1 MHIKKGLRPS
11 ETDPSHQPIQKVLL
25 SAVHILRML
34 QNKKI
39 ALCMAIFAI
48 AMIGLAI
55 LGGWRSYSPV
65 PVWDMWYG
73 ILQFY
78 MDVENGNHAVW
89 WAQFNEHRIVLSRIL
104 FWLDYRFFGGMSAFL
119 IVCNYCIVAAAA
131 YLFWRILDVGTA
143 INHRYFDTSSRLI
156 LFFFITAWLFLWTQ
170 TENFTLAFQSQF
182 FLAQLLPLCALFWL
196 GKSVSPPHTRRS
208 FLIACIFGLL
218 SIGTMANGILAL
230 PLMCLCV
237 LFLRQGIRKLA
248 ILLVLSAATIFV
260 YFHDYH
266 APAYHGH
273 LLSELKENPI
283 GLLQYTLV
291 YLGSPFG
298 YLVGKGGFGQVV
310 AGFMGFVL
318 IAGASRITLKVWRTP
333 KESAIQIALLCY
345 ILYILGTA
353 FGTAGG
359 RLIFGVDQALSGR
372 YTTPA
377 IMAWSAFFILL
388 YLQGYFFTQNSIK
401 KSVYL
406 GMMVLGIFMLVRQV
420 QALDRM
426 EEMTA
431 AGEVAILG
439 LSLDVQDSAYAGK
452 VSPHPTSEIAH
463 AAYDRKL
470 SLFGKYPYLGL
481 KETLF
486 TSFPIPAEKCEGH
499 LDLIEDIPE
508 ETHFVRV
515 HGWIFS
521 PNTHTSPK
529 LIRFVDAKGKIVGF
543 ALSGTPRRDVR
554 KSLGK
559 KARLAGFRGY
569 VLHAEQKEIT
579 AVGDKPACYVKF

>member
-1 MHIKKGLRPS
+1 MIM
-11 ETDPSHQPIQKVLL
+11 Q
-25 SAVHILRML
+25 

-39 ALCMAIFAI
+39 ALCVGAFAI
-48 AMIGLAI
+48 AMIGLAL
-55 LGGWRSYSPV
+55 LGGWRVYSPV

-73 ILQFY
+73 TLQFY
-78 MDVENGNHAVW
+78 MDIEDGNYAVW
-89 WAQFNEHRIVLSRIL
+89 WAQFNEHRIILSRIL

-119 IVCNYCIVAAAA
+119 IICNYCIVGAAV
-131 YLFWRILDVGTA
+131 YMFWRILQASTTLQK
-143 INHRYFDTSSRLI
+143 RYFDPSSRLV
-156 LFFFITAWLFLWTQ
+156 LFFFIAAWLFLWTQ
-170 TENFTLAFQSQF
+170 MENFTLAFQSQF
-182 FLAQLLPLCALFWL
+182 FLAQLLPLCGFFWL
-196 GKSVSPPHTRRS
+196 GKAVSPPHTQTS

-218 SIGTMANGILAL
+218 SIGTMANGVLAL
-230 PLMCLCV
+230 PLMFFCALI
-237 LFLRQGIRKLA
+237 LRQGIGRVS
-248 ILLVLSAATIFV
+248 ILLILSIASIFL
-260 YFHDYH
+260 YFYHYH
-266 APAYHGH
+266 APLQHGH

-283 GLLQYTLV
+283 GLLQYTLI

-298 YLVGKGGFGQVV
+298 YLVGKGGFGKVV
-310 AGFMGFVL
+310 AGLMGFVL
-318 IAGASRITLKVWRTP
+318 IAGASRIALKVWRTP

-401 KSVYL
+401 KSVYV

-420 QALDRM
+420 QVFDRM
-426 EEMTA
+426 EDMTA

-439 LSLDVQDSAYAGK
+439 LALDIQDSVQVGK
-452 VSPHPTSEIAH
+452 ISPHSISQIAH
-463 AAYDRKL
+463 RAYDRKL

-486 TSFPIPAEKCEGH
+486 TSFPTPAEKCMGH
-499 LDLIEDIPE
+499 VDLIEDIPE
-508 ETHFVRV
+508 EVHFVRV
-515 HGWIFS
+515 YGWIFS

-529 LIRFVDAKGKIVGF
+529 LIRFLDATGKIVGF
-543 ALSGTPRRDVR
+543 ALSGTPRPDLRAGVD
-554 KSLGK
+554 K
-559 KARLAGFRGY
+559 KAGLAGFRGY
-569 VLHAEQKEIT
+569 LFSTAQKGVI